1 MPVDRSCTF
10 ESPLLCRQVFCM
22 EKAIEDCFRCIECL
36 LFRALPEEKPVLSS
50 DENDDEVLFLDP
62 HFEYLQMVYD
72 FLSTILSNQTIPLA
86 FIENSLTDSFLR
98 CFCHLFFSFD
108 GRERNQVRTQIHR
121 IYGKF
126 PGKRNTIR
134 RILQDVLCE
143 FCSDS
148 CYLDGVQDI
157 LCFYSV
163 IIKGIALPI
172 HPEHIAFLKFSLI
185 PLLKKARLE
194 CCFRGI
200 DSCITAFVKKDASL
214 AVTVCLSRHSSADHS
229 SLAEV
234 LAAWQHEQGDRLL
247 DVSPVGRVA
256 RPLECPAPRRAGHRE
271 EALRLLRRRTLSSGI
286 VGMG

>member
-10 ESPLLCRQVFCM
+10 ESPLLCRHVFCM

-214 AVTVCLSRHSSADHS
+214 AVTVCLS
-229 SLAEV
+229 
-234 LAAWQHEQGDRLL
+234 
-247 DVSPVGRVA
+247 
-256 RPLECPAPRRAGHRE
+256 PALISRSFKPC
-271 EALRLLRRRTLSSGI
+271 
-286 VGMG
+286 